1 MQSWGYKERV
11 VLHLTK
17 VVVSQWDDNYNV
29 FISETIT
36 EINGINTNDIDLIG
50 TREHTKDSP
59 QQPSFCMLYIT
70 EAESEAL
77 DKADGYH
84 IISFDFSK
92 SCW

>member
-70 EAESEAL
+70 QLKLAI
-77 DKADGYH
+77 KKTT
-84 IISFDFSK
+84 IILHVYFKSF
-92 SCW
+92 W